1 MVRLL
6 HWLIRFYQI
15 AISPLLG
22 PRCRYIPT
30 CSQYS
35 LEAVHTHGAV
45 CGWLLNVFAV
55 VILGVDRGMTLFQT
69 KGFVLSLFSK

>member
-1 MVRLL
+1 MVL
-6 HWLIRFYQI
+6 
-15 AISPLLG
+15 
-22 PRCRYIPT
+22 C
-30 CSQYS
+30 
-35 LEAVHTHGAV
+35 VV